1 MDPGLAIILCVAGIV
16 CVALEVYLP
25 GGIIGSIGAV
35 AILASIFFAY
45 QHSSGFGTMLLVC
58 SVAGSISASLFSFKY
73 LTKSPEG
80 RKALL
85 LDTNI
90 KVPEEK
96 HLVLMDKVGEATC
109 DLRPTG
115 RILIDDNP
123 YDAQSR
129 GEYIEKGSA
138 VKVIA
143 VEADHIFVKQVK
155 FKENEEG
162 KS

>member
-1 MDPGLAIILCVAGIV
+1 MEPGLAIILCVAGII

-25 GGIIGSIGAV
+25 GGIIGSIGAI
-35 AILASIFFAY
+35 AILTSIFFAY
-45 QHSSGFGTMLLVC
+45 QHSPGFGTMLLVC
-58 SVAGSISASLFSFKY
+58 AVAGSVSTSWFSFKY
-73 LTKSPEG
+73 LTKSPGG

-96 HLVLMDKVGEATC
+96 HISLLDKEGEAVC

-115 RILIDDNP
+115 RISIDDEP

-129 GEYIEKGSA
+129 GEYVEKGA
-138 VKVIA
+138 LVKVIA
-143 VEADHIFVKQVK
+143 VEADHVFVKEIK
-155 FKENEEG
+155 SKDKEE
-162 KS
+162 

>member
-1 MDPGLAIILCVAGIV
+1 MEPGLAIILCIAGIV

-25 GGIIGSIGAV
+25 GGIIGSIGLI
-35 AILASIFFAY
+35 AILTSIFFAY
-45 QHSSGFGTMLLVC
+45 QHSPGFGTMLLVC
-58 SVAGSISASLFSFKY
+58 AVAGSASASMLSFKY
-73 LTKSPEG
+73 LTKSPGG

-96 HLVLMDKVGEATC
+96 HLALLKMEGEASC

-115 RILIDDNP
+115 RITIDDDS

-129 GEYIEKGSA
+129 GEYVEKGA
-138 VKVIA
+138 RVKVIA
-143 VEADHIFVKQVK
+143 VEADHIFVKEIK
-155 FKENEEG
+155 PKENKEDI
-162 KS
+162 S